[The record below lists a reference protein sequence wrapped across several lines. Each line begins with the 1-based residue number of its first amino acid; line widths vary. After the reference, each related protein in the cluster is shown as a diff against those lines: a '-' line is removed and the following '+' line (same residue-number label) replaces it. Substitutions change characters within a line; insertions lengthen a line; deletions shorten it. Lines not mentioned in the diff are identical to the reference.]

1 MINKLF
7 TTSLLAFA
15 LTYNVNASADATLTI
30 DAAQNCLDT
39 STGILAQT
47 AYADTVL
54 DAGKYL
60 VSYTSNNMS
69 PAAGSTQ
76 LIDTV
81 IMRGLSYKTPGP
93 LNWGIAF
100 KKDTVIRVAKGDVMT
115 ISAFIVDWPCND
127 NSGSATITFKK
138 I

>member
-7 TTSLLAFA
+7 ATSLLAFA
-15 LTYNVNASADATLTI
+15 LTYHVNATADATLTI

-39 STGILAQT
+39 SIGALNQT

-54 DAGKYL
+54 GAGRYL

-69 PAAGSTQ
+69 PAEGSTQ

-81 IMRGLSYKTPGP
+81 IMRALSYNTPGP

-100 KKDTVIRVAKGDVMT
+100 KKERVIRVAKGDVMT
-115 ISAFIVDWPCND
+115 ISAFIIDWPCGD

-138 I
+138 V